1 MGSATVLFTQ
11 YAQLERASPAGYHN
25 GTAWL
30 SWVSNGIVSP
40 FVSSNPE
47 NLFASDNLYCNL
59 QYADFIPPLDAK
71 PLAYSGNSGYIIV
84 KGNDKSQT
92 IPSDATI
99 TGITVYIERQN
110 FSDPTVDGAL
120 IVTDDS
126 LFLTKDGST
135 TVGTDWF
142 GSNTKLIWNYGTDE
156 IKSFGGTTHMWGTTW
171 TPAELN
177 ANTFGVFYAANIT
190 KSSGG
195 DDAPLAKI
203 DQIYVVVTYAGG
215 TTADNINPYG
225 IRSTEFVTSLHRIRR
240 NINEYAV
247 RSIERLGLNTLRKA
261 AAQIRPYGLIS
272 AQNLGQARLAS
283 RRNINPYSI
292 KSNEVLGRNS
302 LRSNIKFYSVKS
314 LESLSQNK
322 FVLSIKPFGILSVET
337 ISQSRLI
344 QNIKPYAIKSNEVL
358 GNQSLKQNISPFSVK
373 SIEVLGFDKL
383 VTNINPYPIRSV
395 ENLGRNSLLSSANIS
410 SISIKTNEIISY
422 GTRLSS
428 GTVINHIS
436 IKTEKLGQNTL
447 FPTNQIRKIGI
458 ASDQIIGITRLSA
471 SYNIIPKSIN
481 SLENVGYNRFSY
493 RFYDTLDYVDI
504 FTFGNKDSFLWEQAN
519 SIFPGGKTLRRS
531 TAFPNTAGV
540 QTIALPMLYDRGPD
554 FYWSGYLQILSGNG
568 IAGMAFGIQSSNVN
582 NGYHVVI
589 NAANTSVNPSFSI
602 RKIVGVTSTTI
613 ASYNLAGLV
622 NLNSLFRIT
631 VTWSSTG
638 LITAKLYNQGAGS
651 LVTAAELSVTDTT
664 YTTGYIGITAFSD
677 TAFDHLTNI
686 QAQFADPVYNIT
698 SLEKLGLPTLTS
710 AAASIRHYSVVSIE
724 KTNNL
729 VRLLGQ
735 YNITSRSIQSL
746 EILGNNT
753 RLSSGSANINPYSI
767 NTVERLAPQQNRLF
781 SQGSQ
786 IIHLSLVSTEKL
798 GSHNLRPGGLSLRP
812 YGILTNEQLG
822 YNRVN
827 FNYNLRPYSVL
838 SLERISLNTLSTIK
852 SINPRA
858 IVSIE
863 KLGNSALS
871 LPIYSIRPLSIV
883 SIQNLSSDVRLN
895 SFKNIL
901 PFSTTSIEII
911 GQARFTSIKSIL
923 PYSINSIEKL
933 GHLSSLRTSANIL
946 PYSIKSTESLGYNR
960 LTSIGQIKP
969 YSIVAL
975 EKIGFHALS
984 SLSYIRPY
992 AIRSTEILGNRS
1004 ILGSL
1009 RNISPYAVI
1018 SIEKL
1023 SLNALISIKSILPYS
1038 VKSLEKLSY
1047 NSLNTSKNI
1056 NPYSIFSLESIG
1068 RNTLSISSV
1077 FITPKSIISIER
1089 IGLNTLTNI
1098 AYIRPFGTKSIEKLT
1113 SLISF
1118 TFGSVSIN
1126 PYSIKQ
1132 IEIFGRTTLSGQTA
1146 YILPY
1151 SLKSLELGS
1160 SLSRFTTTKNINPY
1174 SIKSIELLGR
1184 EIVNFNYNI
1193 SPYGFY
1199 SLEKLGIQT
1208 LRKNAYNIIPYS
1220 LLSAEILGQHRLSTV
1235 KNILPYSI
1243 KTIELLG
1250 RENLTS
1256 SIRINHISLLS
1267 IEKLT
1272 SLVRLSA
1279 QSPGILPYSIKTSEN
1294 LGLHRLSTFRSINP
1308 YSIKSI
1314 EILGRQTLT
1323 YFSNIRPYSVLS
1335 LEKTTSFNKLTGS
1348 IKPYSVKTIEILGRQ
1363 TLSPLNAIYPYAV
1376 RSTEALGLN
1385 KFISFIKPYSVISTE
1400 STGSGLR
1407 FRNRFY
1413 DPLEEVNV
1421 FSFGNVDQFIW
1432 EQANSIYTGGK
1443 TLRRSTAFPNT
1454 SGTATIAYPLEYLR
1468 GTDFYWAGYL
1478 QVLSG
1483 SGIAGLAF
1491 GVQASDVRSGYFAVI
1506 NTTNTTVNPSFSL
1519 RRAIGGTSTVLAS
1532 YNLPGLIV
1540 PNSLYRIIVT
1550 WSNAGT
1556 ITANLYAQAGGSL
1569 VSAATLVAT
1578 DTTYTKGYMGITA
1591 FSDAAFDNL
1600 TNIEAQF
1607 FNPLYGIPS
1616 NERLGLATFV
1626 QSGVFINLLNTGIK
1640 TVEKVG
1646 LHRVSANYNITPKS
1660 IIGIEKLGLH
1670 TFSSTKNIYPFS
1682 VISLE
1687 KTAALNVLFALGSEI
1702 RPFATRST
1710 EKLGLQTLLP
1720 STVFI
1725 RPYSLL
1731 MNSNLGLNRLSV
1743 NANIIPF
1750 SITSNEKLGIDT
1762 LQSLLNIRPYSVKS
1776 LDVVNSLTRLS
1787 VSAIN
1792 IRPYSII
1799 SFEKLGF
1806 HRLSSNNYINPYSII
1821 SLEKLGYHRL
1831 SSTNN
1836 IYPYPIVSVEKLG
1849 RHSISSGGNYILPY
1863 SQISNEKLGVHTL
1876 RTNTFILPFNL
1887 KTLENIGLHTLN
1899 SNININPYGIRTLE
1913 NLGQH
1918 RLTNVARILPYST
1931 ISIEKLGL
1939 HTLQSKN
1946 YIYPYSII
1954 TLEKLGL
1961 NSLSTIGVSIR
1972 PYSVKSL
1979 EILGLHTLRASNN
1992 IYPYGIKQLELLG
2005 LHKLRSDNYIYPFSI
2020 KSIELLGIH
2029 KLTSAKN
2036 ILPYSIISVER
2047 LGLHSLS
2054 GSYQILPYSIKTI
2067 EILGLHTLANIK
2079 NINPYGIITNEVLG
2093 LHTLRSAK
2101 NIYPYSIV
2109 ETYKVGYHTLSSLL
2123 NIRPYSIQ
2131 SNEILGLHTLTNAKN
2146 IYPYSIKS
2154 IENPGLHAIT
2164 YATLINPYS
2173 IISVEKLGQH
2183 RLSTVAYIYPYGTD
2197 TPDSGTGAVMT
2208 LRYGQYIYLNNSW
2221 SQLPGYGP
2229 IVPTRAELNL
2239 STPSFLV
2246 SAVSIQPHSVNSE
2259 EKASYHRLSYLYPI
2273 TPYSIVSEQ
2282 NIGFHRLVNPPA
2294 LIRPTSILETNGFGL
2309 HLLQKADYNILPY
2322 AIISQEKLGLHR
2334 LTTFVNIK
2342 PYSVV
2347 SNEYLGLHKLTA
2359 IKRIYPYTQ
2368 TSMEAI
2374 GYHEL
2379 RRGDRIFPFGIATK
2393 QDVHNGNAEFSL
2405 FRINGLGTSTEIFL
2419 TNDGTNVVYWNSTV
2433 YTYAVVKVNSNTLS
2447 TGYTLYPLEGKVIF
2461 DTPLNSTDTVS
2472 VNVYRNSKQ
2481 SLHTLYYE
2489 SFIKP
2494 WGIRS
2499 IQRLP
2504 RHKLKLPQFPG
2515 FIHAWFEKKQTI
2527 ESEVTIVN
2535 LPIVAWAQ
2543 KVQSIEVDIQIL
2555 EDMDS
2560 TLTKVQTIDVGLNY
2574 RSTS

>member
-11 YAQLERASPAGYHN
+11 YAQLERASPDGYHN

-47 NLFASDNLYCNL
+47 NLFASDNLYCFL
-59 QYADFIPPLDAK
+59 QYADFIPPLDAR

-110 FSDPTVDGAL
+110 FSDPTGDGAL

-190 KSSGG
+190 KSLGG

-215 TTADNINPYG
+215 TVSANITPYG
-225 IRSTEFVTSLHRIRR
+225 IKSNEFVSSLHKIVRNIKRYSITSL
-240 NINEYAV
+240 EK
-247 RSIERLGLNTLRKA
+247 LGLNTLTKG

-272 AQNLGQARLAS
+272 AQNLGRAKFI
-283 RRNINPYSI
+283 RNTKPYSI
-292 KSNEVLGRNS
+292 KSNEVLGLNS
-302 LRSNIKFYSVKS
+302 LRRNIKSYSVKS

-322 FVLSIKPFGILSVET
+322 FVSSIKPFGILSAET
-337 ISQSRLI
+337 ISQSKLI

-395 ENLGRNSLLSSANIS
+395 ENLGRNSLLSSANIT
-410 SISIKTNEIISY
+410 SISIKTNEIISH

-428 GTVINHIS
+428 GAVINHIS

-458 ASDQIIGITRLSA
+458 ASDQIIGITRLST
-471 SYNIIPKSIN
+471 SYSIIPKSIN
-481 SLENVGYNRFSY
+481 SLENVGFNRFSY

-767 NTVERLAPQQNRLF
+767 NTVERLAPQQNRLY

-786 IIHLSLVSTEKL
+786 IIHLSLVSIEKL
-798 GSHNLRPGGLSLRP
+798 GINNFTPGGLSLRP

-827 FNYNLRPYSVL
+827 FNYNLIPNSVL
-838 SLERISLNTLSTIK
+838 SLERISFNTLSTIK

-863 KLGNSALS
+863 KLGQSTLS
-871 LPIYSIRPLSIV
+871 LPIYSIRPYSLLSA
-883 SIQNLSSDVRLN
+883 QNITANIRLSS
-895 SFKNIL
+895 SKNIL
-901 PFSTTSIEII
+901 PYSITSIENI
-911 GQARFTSIKSIL
+911 GQARFATVKSIL
-923 PYSINSIEKL
+923 AYSINSIEKL
-933 GHLSSLRTSANIL
+933 GHLSSLTVSTNIL
-946 PYSIKSTESLGYNR
+946 PYSLKSTESLSSNR
-960 LTSIGQIKP
+960 LTSFKQIAP
-969 YSIVAL
+969 YSIIAL
-975 EKIGFHALS
+975 EKIGFDLLS
-984 SLSYIRPY
+984 TVAYIRPY
-992 AIRSTEILGNRS
+992 SLRSTEILGNRS
-1004 ILGSL
+1004 TLGAI
-1009 RNISPYAVI
+1009 RNINPYAII
-1018 SIEKL
+1018 SNEKI
-1023 SLNALISIKSILPYS
+1023 SLNTLTSIKSILPYS
-1038 VKSLEKLSY
+1038 IVTLEKLSQ
-1047 NSLNTSKNI
+1047 NTLTASKNI
-1056 NPYSIFSLESIG
+1056 NPYSVNSIEMIG
-1068 RNTLSISSV
+1068 LNILSKGSV
-1077 FITPKSIISIER
+1077 FITPKPILSIDR
-1089 IGLNTLTNI
+1089 LGLDTLTNI
-1098 AYIRPFGTKSIEKLT
+1098 AYIRPFSTKSIEKLT

-1118 TFGSVSIN
+1118 TFGPVSIN

-1151 SLKSLELGS
+1151 SLKSLESGS

-1184 EIVNFNYNI
+1184 ETVNFNYNI
-1193 SPYGFY
+1193 RPYGFY

-1208 LRKNAYNIIPYS
+1208 LSKNAYNIIPYS
-1220 LLSAEILGQHRLSTV
+1220 LLSAEILGQHRLSTA

-1256 SIRINHISLLS
+1256 SVRINHISLLS

-1272 SLVRLSA
+1272 SLVRLSP
-1279 QSPGILPYSIKTSEN
+1279 QSPGILPYSIITIEK
-1294 LGLHRLSTFRSINP
+1294 LGLNILSTLRNINP
-1308 YSIKSI
+1308 YSVKSI

-1323 YFSNIRPYSVLS
+1323 YFSNIRPFSILS
-1335 LEKTTSFNKLTGS
+1335 LEKVTSFNKLSGN
-1348 IKPYSVKTIEILGRQ
+1348 INPYSVKTIEKLGQ
-1363 TLSPLNAIYPYAV
+1363 HALTSLSRIYPYAI
-1376 RSTEALGLN
+1376 RSTEALGVN
-1385 KFISFIKPYSVISTE
+1385 KFIRLIKPYSIISTE
-1400 STGSGLR
+1400 STGFGLR
-1407 FRNRFY
+1407 FRNKFY

-1421 FSFGNVDQFIW
+1421 FSFGNIDQFIW
-1432 EQANSIYTGGK
+1432 EQANSIYIGGK

-1454 SGTATIAYPLEYLR
+1454 SGSATIAYPLEYLR

-1506 NTTNTTVNPSFSL
+1506 NTTNTTANPSFSL
-1519 RRAIGGTSTVLAS
+1519 RRTIGGTTTVLAS
-1532 YNLPGLIV
+1532 YNLSGLIV
-1540 PNSLYRIIVT
+1540 PNSIYRIIVT
-1550 WSNAGT
+1550 WSDAGT
-1556 ITANLYAQAGGSL
+1556 ITAKLYSQEGGSI
-1569 VSAATLVAT
+1569 VTAATLVAT

-1607 FNPLYGIPS
+1607 FDPLYGIRS

-1640 TVEKVG
+1640 TVEKIGV
-1646 LHRVSANYNITPKS
+1646 HRVSANYNITPKS
-1660 IIGIEKLGLH
+1660 INGIEKLGLH
-1670 TFSSTKNIYPFS
+1670 TFTSAKNIYPFS
-1682 VISLE
+1682 IISIE
-1687 KTAALNVLFALGSEI
+1687 KLAANNVLFALGSEI
-1702 RPFATRST
+1702 RPFATRTT
-1710 EKLGLQTLLP
+1710 EILGAHTLSP

-1725 RPYSLL
+1725 RPYSLIF
-1731 MNSNLGLNRLSV
+1731 NSIAGYNRLAI
-1743 NANIIPF
+1743 NANIIPY
-1750 SITSNEKLGIDT
+1750 SIISNEKLGYNN
-1762 LQSLLNIRPYSVKS
+1762 LQSFLNIRPYSVKS
-1776 LDVVNSLTRLS
+1776 LEVVNSLTRLS
-1787 VSAIN
+1787 STVN
-1792 IRPYSII
+1792 IRPYAA
-1799 SFEKLGF
+1799 
-1806 HRLSSNNYINPYSII
+1806 I

-1831 SSTNN
+1831 SSNNNINPYSVISLEKLGYHRLNSAKN
-1836 IYPYPIVSVEKLG
+1836 IYPYSIVSVEKLG
-1849 RHSISSGGNYILPY
+1849 RHSISSGGNFILPY
-1863 SQISNEKLGVHTL
+1863 SQISIERLGLHTF
-1876 RTNTFILPFNL
+1876 RANAYILPFSL
-1887 KTLENIGLHTLN
+1887 TTIEKTGYHTLN
-1899 SNININPYGIRTLE
+1899 ANININPYGIRTLE
-1913 NLGQH
+1913 TLGQH
-1918 RLTNVARILPYST
+1918 RLTTIARILPYSLLST
-1931 ISIEKLGL
+1931 DKLGI
-1939 HTLQSKN
+1939 HTVESKN
-1946 YIYPYSII
+1946 YIYPYSIKS
-1954 TLEKLGL
+1954 LEKLGL
-1961 NSLSTIGVSIR
+1961 HSLSTVGVSIR
-1972 PYSVKSL
+1972 PYSTQSL
-1979 EILGLHTLRASNN
+1979 EKLGLHTLRTLITINPYGINKLEQLGLHTLRASNN
-1992 IYPYGIKQLELLG
+1992 IYPY
-2005 LHKLRSDNYIYPFSI
+2005 SI
-2020 KSIELLGIH
+2020 KSIELLGRH
-2029 KLTSAKN
+2029 TLTSAKN

-2047 LGLHSLS
+2047 LGLHNLS
-2054 GSYQILPYSIKTI
+2054 ASNQILPYSIKTI
-2067 EILGLHTLANIK
+2067 ENLGLHTLANIK
-2079 NINPYGIITNEVLG
+2079 NINPYGIGSNEVLG

-2109 ETYKVGYHTLSSLL
+2109 DTSKIGYHTLSSLL
-2123 NIRPYSIQ
+2123 SIRPYSIQ
-2131 SNEILGLHTLTNAKN
+2131 SNEILGLHTFTNVKSIN
-2146 IYPYSIKS
+2146 PYSIKS
-2154 IENPGLHAIT
+2154 IENPGLHRFLF
-2164 YATLINPYS
+2164 ATLINPYS